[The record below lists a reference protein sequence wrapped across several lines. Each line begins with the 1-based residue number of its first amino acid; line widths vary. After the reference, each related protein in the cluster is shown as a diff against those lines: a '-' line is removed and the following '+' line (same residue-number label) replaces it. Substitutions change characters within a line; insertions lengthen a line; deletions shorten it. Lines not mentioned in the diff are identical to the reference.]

1 MNIHIKKS
9 LLENKIYIILFQLCV
24 IANAVFG
31 EAKEAFVISKV
42 FMLLFFLGIAFKIF
56 ASGTRIVLGKSVILP
71 FFFVFYEII
80 SCAWAFNQEVAI
92 SQLVTQ
98 LQLFVLFFFSYVYIK
113 KIGRL
118 EDYYNA
124 MYLSGI
130 GLIFYSL
137 YVYGGLSGFLAIM
150 STGHRMGDLI
160 GNQNTYGLV
169 FANAALVA
177 LYYFFFNNEKR
188 YILLAGLFIFFGLS
202 SGSKKVVFLLILGLF
217 FLILSKYGV
226 RKLFKVIVYSFTS
239 VLVGLVLIHLPLF
252 STILER
258 LESYLS
264 ITGNISDNIRAEL
277 IRFGL
282 ELFVENPFL
291 GYGLNNY
298 YLFHWSGVYSHNNYI
313 ELLVSLGF
321 IGFIVYYLIFIK
333 SAITLIRKKKYLKP
347 IHFLLAFSIL
357 SSFIFDYG
365 MVQFYSKD
373 IWILMGVMLAEVDN
387 ILMIRSE
394 SRNNILVIAKGR
406 N

>member
-1 MNIHIKKS
+1 MNIHISK
-9 LLENKIYIILFQLCV
+9 LLFENRIYLILFQLCV

-31 EAKEAFVISKV
+31 EDKEAFFVSKV
-42 FMLLFFLGIAFKIF
+42 FMLLFFVGITFKLL

-71 FFFVFYEII
+71 FILVFYEII
-80 SCAWAFNQEVAI
+80 SCVWAFNQEMAI

-98 LQLFVLFFFSYVYIK
+98 LQLFVLFFFSYMYIK
-113 KIGRL
+113 QIGRL

-137 YVYGGLSGFLAIM
+137 YVYGGLSGFLTIM

-188 YILLAGLFIFFGLS
+188 HVLLAGLLIFFGFS
-202 SGSKKVVFLLILGLF
+202 SGSKKVAFLLLIGLL
-217 FLILSKYGV
+217 FLILSKHGI
-226 RKLFKVIVYSFTS
+226 RKLFKVIFYSTVS
-239 VLVGLVLIHLPLF
+239 LLVGWVFINLPVF
-252 STILER
+252 STILKR

-264 ITGNISDNIRAEL
+264 VSGNSSDNLRAEL
-277 IRFGL
+277 IRYGL
-282 ELFVENPFL
+282 ELFAENPLF

-298 YLFHWSGVYSHNNYI
+298 RLFHWSGVYSHNNYI
-313 ELLVSLGF
+313 EVLVSLG
-321 IGFIVYYLIFIK
+321 IVGFIVYYLIFVK
-333 SAITLIRKKKYLKP
+333 SITTLFRKRRYLNP
-347 IHFLLAFSIL
+347 IHFLLIFSII

-373 IWILMGVMLAEVDN
+373 IWIFMGVMLAEIDN
-387 ILMIRSE
+387 ITMA
-394 SRNNILVIAKGR
+394 NNIS
-406 N
+406 

>member
-1 MNIHIKKS
+1 MNIHISK
-9 LLENKIYIILFQLCV
+9 LLFENRIYLILFQLCV

-31 EAKEAFVISKV
+31 EDKEAFFVSKI
-42 FMLLFFLGIAFKIF
+42 FMLLFFVGITFKLL

-71 FFFVFYEII
+71 FILVFYEII
-80 SCAWAFNQEVAI
+80 SCVWAFNQEVAI

-98 LQLFVLFFFSYVYIK
+98 LQLFVLFFFSYMYIK
-113 KIGRL
+113 QIGRL

-188 YILLAGLFIFFGLS
+188 HVLLAGLLIFFGFS
-202 SGSKKVVFLLILGLF
+202 SGSKKVAFLLLIGLI
-217 FLILSKYGV
+217 FLILSKYGI
-226 RKLFKVIVYSFTS
+226 RKPFKVLIYSFAS
-239 VLVGLVLIHLPLF
+239 LLVGWMFIHLPIF

-258 LESYLS
+258 LESYFS
-264 ITGNISDNIRAEL
+264 VTGNTSDNIRAEL

-282 ELFVENPFL
+282 KLFMENPLL

-298 YLFHWSGVYSHNNYI
+298 HLFHWSGVYSHNNYI
-313 ELLVSLGF
+313 EVLVSLGI
-321 IGFIVYYLIFIK
+321 IGFIIYYSIFIN
-333 SAITLIRKKKYLKP
+333 SATVLIKKREYLKP

-357 SSFIFDYG
+357 SSFVFGYG
-365 MVQFYSKD
+365 MVQFYSKG
-373 IWILMGVMLAEVDN
+373 IWILMGVILAEIDN
-387 ILMIRSE
+387 IAFA
-394 SRNNILVIAKGR
+394 NNM

>member
-1 MNIHIKKS
+1 MNIHIS
-9 LLENKIYIILFQLCV
+9 NLLFENKIYLILFQLCV

-31 EAKEAFVISKV
+31 EDKEAFFVSKV
-42 FMLLFFLGIAFKIF
+42 FMLLFFVGITFKLL

-71 FFFVFYEII
+71 FMFVFYEIV

-92 SQLVTQ
+92 SQLITQ
-98 LQLFVLFFFSYVYIK
+98 LQLFVLFFFSYIYIK
-113 KIGRL
+113 KVGRL

-124 MYLSGI
+124 IYLSGI
-130 GLIFYSL
+130 VLIFYSL
-137 YVYGGLSGFLAIM
+137 YVYGGLSGFLALM

-188 YILLAGLFIFFGLS
+188 HVLFAGLLIFFGFS
-202 SGSKKVVFLLILGLF
+202 SGSKKVAFLLLIGLL
-217 FLILSKYGV
+217 FLILSKYGI
-226 RKLFKVIVYSFTS
+226 RKLFKVLIYSFVS
-239 VLVGLVLIHLPLF
+239 LLVGWMLIHLPIF

-264 ITGNISDNIRAEL
+264 VTGNISDNIRAEL
-277 IRFGL
+277 IRYGL
-282 ELFVENPFL
+282 ELFMENPFL

-298 YLFHWSGVYSHNNYI
+298 HLFHWSGVYSHNNYI
-313 ELLVSLGF
+313 EVLVSLGI
-321 IGFIVYYLIFIK
+321 IGFIIYYSVFINSAFALIMK
-333 SAITLIRKKKYLKP
+333 RKNLKP

-357 SSFIFDYG
+357 SSFVFDYG

-373 IWILMGVMLAEVDN
+373 IWIFMGVMLAEIDN
-387 ILMIRSE
+387 ITFA
-394 SRNNILVIAKGR
+394 NNM

>member
-1 MNIHIKKS
+1 MNIHISK
-9 LLENKIYIILFQLCV
+9 LLFENRIYLILFQLCV

-31 EAKEAFVISKV
+31 EDKEAFFVSKV
-42 FMLLFFLGIAFKIF
+42 FILLFFVGITFKLL

-71 FFFVFYEII
+71 FILVFYEII
-80 SCAWAFNQEVAI
+80 SCVWAFNQEVAI

-98 LQLFVLFFFSYVYIK
+98 LQLFILFFFSYMYIK

-169 FANAALVA
+169 FANASLVA

-188 YILLAGLFIFFGLS
+188 HVLLAGLLIFFGFS
-202 SGSKKVVFLLILGLF
+202 SGSKKVAFLLLIGLL
-217 FLILSKYGV
+217 FLILSKYGI
-226 RKLFKVIVYSFTS
+226 RKLFKAITYSLIS
-239 VLVGLVLIHLPLF
+239 LLIGWILIHLPIF

-258 LESYLS
+258 LESYMS
-264 ITGNISDNIRAEL
+264 ISGNSSDNLRAEL
-277 IRFGL
+277 IRYGL
-282 ELFVENPFL
+282 ELFSENPLF

-298 YLFHWSGVYSHNNYI
+298 HLFHWSGLYSHNNYI
-313 ELLVSLGF
+313 EVLVSLGI

-333 SAITLIRKKKYLKP
+333 SAIALFRKRKYLKP
-347 IHFLLAFSIL
+347 IHFLLAFSML
-357 SSFIFDYG
+357 SSFIFGYG
-365 MVQFYSKD
+365 MVQFYSKG
-373 IWILMGVMLAEVDN
+373 IWILMGVMLAEIDN
-387 ILMIRSE
+387 ITIG
-394 SRNNILVIAKGR
+394 NGIN
-406 N
+406 

>member
-1 MNIHIKKS
+1 MNIHISK
-9 LLENKIYIILFQLCV
+9 LLFENRIYLILFQLCV

-31 EAKEAFVISKV
+31 EDKEAFFVSKV
-42 FMLLFFLGIAFKIF
+42 FMLLFFVGITFKLL

-71 FFFVFYEII
+71 FILVFYEII
-80 SCAWAFNQEVAI
+80 SCVWAFNQEVAI

-98 LQLFVLFFFSYVYIK
+98 LQLFVLFFFSYMYIK
-113 KIGRL
+113 QIGRL

-137 YVYGGLSGFLAIM
+137 YVYGGLSGFLTIM

-188 YILLAGLFIFFGLS
+188 HVLLAGLLIFFAFS
-202 SGSKKVVFLLILGLF
+202 SGSKKVAFLLLIGLL
-217 FLILSKYGV
+217 FLILSKHGI
-226 RKLFKVIVYSFTS
+226 RKLFKVIFYSTVS
-239 VLVGLVLIHLPLF
+239 LLVGWVFINLPVF
-252 STILER
+252 STILKR

-264 ITGNISDNIRAEL
+264 VSGNSSDNLRAEL
-277 IRFGL
+277 IRYGL
-282 ELFVENPFL
+282 ELFAENPLF

-298 YLFHWSGVYSHNNYI
+298 RLFHWSGVYSHNNYI
-313 ELLVSLGF
+313 EVLVSLG
-321 IGFIVYYLIFIK
+321 IVGFIVYYLIFVK
-333 SAITLIRKKKYLKP
+333 SITTLFRKRRYLNP
-347 IHFLLAFSIL
+347 IHFLLIFSII

-373 IWILMGVMLAEVDN
+373 IWIFMGVMLAEIDN
-387 ILMIRSE
+387 ITMA
-394 SRNNILVIAKGR
+394 NNIS
-406 N
+406 

>member
-1 MNIHIKKS
+1 MNIHISK
-9 LLENKIYIILFQLCV
+9 LLFENKIYLILFQLCV

-31 EAKEAFVISKV
+31 EDKEAFVVSKG

-80 SCAWAFNQEVAI
+80 SCVWAFNQEVAI
-92 SQLVTQ
+92 SQLITQ
-98 LQLFVLFFFSYVYIK
+98 LQLFVLFFFSYIYIK
-113 KIGRL
+113 KVGRL

-124 MYLSGI
+124 IYLSGI

-137 YVYGGLSGFLAIM
+137 YVYGGLSSFLAIM

-188 YILLAGLFIFFGLS
+188 HVLLAGLFIFFGLS

-239 VLVGLVLIHLPLF
+239 VLVGLGLIHLPLF

-264 ITGNISDNIRAEL
+264 VAGNTSDNLRAEL

-282 ELFVENPFL
+282 ELFMENPFL

-298 YLFHWSGVYSHNNYI
+298 QLFHWSGAYSHNNYI
-313 ELLVSLGF
+313 EVLVSLG
-321 IGFIVYYLIFIK
+321 IVGFIIYYSIFIN
-333 SAITLIRKKKYLKP
+333 SACALIKKREYLKP

-357 SSFIFDYG
+357 SSFVFGYG
-365 MVQFYSKD
+365 MVQFYDKS
-373 IWILMGVMLAEVDN
+373 IWILMGVMLAEIDN
-387 ILMIRSE
+387 ITFA
-394 SRNNILVIAKGR
+394 NNM

>member
-1 MNIHIKKS
+1 MNIHISK
-9 LLENKIYIILFQLCV
+9 LLFENRIYLILFQLCV

-31 EAKEAFVISKV
+31 EDKEAFFVSKV
-42 FMLLFFLGIAFKIF
+42 VMLLFFVGITFKLL

-80 SCAWAFNQEVAI
+80 SCVWAFNQEVAI

-98 LQLFVLFFFSYVYIK
+98 LQLFVLFFFSYMYIK

-188 YILLAGLFIFFGLS
+188 HVLLAGLLIFFGFS
-202 SGSKKVVFLLILGLF
+202 SGSKKVFFLLLIGLL
-217 FLILSKYGV
+217 FLILSKYGI
-226 RKLFKVIVYSFTS
+226 RKLFKVLIYSFVS
-239 VLVGLVLIHLPLF
+239 LLVGWMLIHLPIF

-264 ITGNISDNIRAEL
+264 VTGNTSDNLRAEL

-282 ELFVENPFL
+282 ELFMENPFL

-298 YLFHWSGVYSHNNYI
+298 QLFHWSGAYSHNNYI
-313 ELLVSLGF
+313 EVLVSLGIVGFVIYYSMF
-321 IGFIVYYLIFIK
+321 INSAFALI
-333 SAITLIRKKKYLKP
+333 KKREYLKP

-357 SSFIFDYG
+357 SSFVFGYG
-365 MVQFYSKD
+365 MVQFYDKS
-373 IWILMGVMLAEVDN
+373 IWILMGVMLAEIDN
-387 ILMIRSE
+387 ITFA
-394 SRNNILVIAKGR
+394 NNM

>member
-1 MNIHIKKS
+1 MNIHISK
-9 LLENKIYIILFQLCV
+9 LLFENRIYLILFQLCV

-31 EAKEAFVISKV
+31 EDKEAFFVSKV
-42 FMLLFFLGIAFKIF
+42 FMLLFFVGITFKLL

-71 FFFVFYEII
+71 FILVFYEII
-80 SCAWAFNQEVAI
+80 SCVWAFNQEVAI

-98 LQLFVLFFFSYVYIK
+98 LQLFVLFFFSYMYIK
-113 KIGRL
+113 QIGRL

-137 YVYGGLSGFLAIM
+137 YVYGGLSGFLTIM

-188 YILLAGLFIFFGLS
+188 HVLLAGLLIFFGFS
-202 SGSKKVVFLLILGLF
+202 SGSKKVAFLLLIGLL
-217 FLILSKYGV
+217 FLILSKHGI
-226 RKLFKVIVYSFTS
+226 RKLLKVIFYSTVS
-239 VLVGLVLIHLPLF
+239 LLVGWVFINLPVF
-252 STILER
+252 STILKR

-264 ITGNISDNIRAEL
+264 VSGNSSDNLRAEL
-277 IRFGL
+277 IRYGL
-282 ELFVENPFL
+282 ELFAENPLF

-298 YLFHWSGVYSHNNYI
+298 RLFHWSGVYSHNNYI
-313 ELLVSLGF
+313 EVLVSLG
-321 IGFIVYYLIFIK
+321 IVGFIVYYLIFVK
-333 SAITLIRKKKYLKP
+333 SITALFRKRRYLNP
-347 IHFLLAFSIL
+347 IHFLLIFSII

-373 IWILMGVMLAEVDN
+373 IWIFMGVMLAEIDN
-387 ILMIRSE
+387 ITMA
-394 SRNNILVIAKGR
+394 NNIS
-406 N
+406 

>member
-1 MNIHIKKS
+1 MNIHISK
-9 LLENKIYIILFQLCV
+9 LLFENKIYLILFQLCV

-31 EAKEAFVISKV
+31 EDKEAFFVSKV
-42 FMLLFFLGIAFKIF
+42 FMLLFFVGITFKLL
-56 ASGTRIVLGKSVILP
+56 ASSTRIVLGKSVILP
-71 FFFVFYEII
+71 FMFVFYEIV

-92 SQLVTQ
+92 SQLITQ
-98 LQLFVLFFFSYVYIK
+98 LQLFVLFFFSYIYIK
-113 KIGRL
+113 KVGRL

-124 MYLSGI
+124 IYLSGI
-130 GLIFYSL
+130 VLIFYSF
-137 YVYGGLSGFLAIM
+137 YVYGGLSGFLALM

-188 YILLAGLFIFFGLS
+188 HVLFAGLLIFFGFS
-202 SGSKKVVFLLILGLF
+202 SGSKKVAFLLLIGLL
-217 FLILSKYGV
+217 FLILSKYGI
-226 RKLFKVIVYSFTS
+226 RKLFKVLIYSFVS
-239 VLVGLVLIHLPLF
+239 LLVGWMLIHLPIF

-264 ITGNISDNIRAEL
+264 VTGNISDNIRAEL
-277 IRFGL
+277 IRYGL
-282 ELFVENPFL
+282 ELFMENPFL

-298 YLFHWSGVYSHNNYI
+298 HLFHWSGVYSHNNYI
-313 ELLVSLGF
+313 EVLVSLGI
-321 IGFIVYYLIFIK
+321 IGFIIYYSVFINSAFVLIMK
-333 SAITLIRKKKYLKP
+333 RKNLKP

-357 SSFIFDYG
+357 SSFVFDYG

-373 IWILMGVMLAEVDN
+373 IWIFMGVMLAEIDN
-387 ILMIRSE
+387 ITFA
-394 SRNNILVIAKGR
+394 NNM

>member
-1 MNIHIKKS
+1 
-9 LLENKIYIILFQLCV
+9 
-24 IANAVFG
+24 
-31 EAKEAFVISKV
+31 
-42 FMLLFFLGIAFKIF
+42 MLLFFVGITFKLL

-71 FFFVFYEII
+71 FILVFYEII
-80 SCAWAFNQEVAI
+80 SCVWAFNQEVAI

-98 LQLFVLFFFSYVYIK
+98 LQLFVLFFFSYMYIK
-113 KIGRL
+113 QIGRL

-188 YILLAGLFIFFGLS
+188 HVLLAGLLIFFGFS
-202 SGSKKVVFLLILGLF
+202 SGSKKVAFLLLIGLI
-217 FLILSKYGV
+217 FLILSKYGI
-226 RKLFKVIVYSFTS
+226 RKPFKVLIYSFAS
-239 VLVGLVLIHLPLF
+239 LLVGWMFIHLPIF

-258 LESYLS
+258 LESYFS
-264 ITGNISDNIRAEL
+264 VTGNTSDNIRAEL

-282 ELFVENPFL
+282 KLFMENPLL

-298 YLFHWSGVYSHNNYI
+298 HLFHWSGVYSHNNYI
-313 ELLVSLGF
+313 EVLVSLGI
-321 IGFIVYYLIFIK
+321 IGFIIYYSIFIN
-333 SAITLIRKKKYLKP
+333 SATVLIKKREYLKP

-357 SSFIFDYG
+357 SSFVFGYG
-365 MVQFYSKD
+365 MVQFYSKG
-373 IWILMGVMLAEVDN
+373 IWILMGVILAEIDN
-387 ILMIRSE
+387 IAFA
-394 SRNNILVIAKGR
+394 NNM

>member
-1 MNIHIKKS
+1 M
-9 LLENKIYIILFQLCV
+9 
-24 IANAVFG
+24 
-31 EAKEAFVISKV
+31 
-42 FMLLFFLGIAFKIF
+42 
-56 ASGTRIVLGKSVILP
+56 
-71 FFFVFYEII
+71 
-80 SCAWAFNQEVAI
+80 
-92 SQLVTQ
+92 
-98 LQLFVLFFFSYVYIK
+98 
-113 KIGRL
+113 
-118 EDYYNA
+118 
-124 MYLSGI
+124 
-130 GLIFYSL
+130 
-137 YVYGGLSGFLAIM
+137 YGGLSGFLAIM

-226 RKLFKVIVYSFTS
+226 RKLFKAIVYSS
-239 VLVGLVLIHLPLF
+239 VSLLLGWIIIHLPIF

-264 ITGNISDNIRAEL
+264 VTGNISDNIRAEL
-277 IRFGL
+277 IRYGF
-282 ELFVENPFL
+282 ELFYENPLF

-298 YLFHWSGVYSHNNYI
+298 QLFHWSGLYSHNNYI
-313 ELLVSLGF
+313 EVLVSLGI
-321 IGFIVYYLIFIK
+321 IGFSVYYLMFIK
-333 SAITLIRKKKYLKP
+333 SAITLIRKRKCLKP
-347 IHFLLAFSIL
+347 IQFLLIFSIL
-357 SSFIFDYG
+357 SSFVFGYG
-365 MVQFYSKD
+365 MVQFYSKG

-394 SRNNILVIAKGR
+394 SRNNILVIVKGR

>member
-1 MNIHIKKS
+1 MNIHISK
-9 LLENKIYIILFQLCV
+9 LLFENRIYLILFQLCV

-31 EAKEAFVISKV
+31 EDKEAFVVSKG

-80 SCAWAFNQEVAI
+80 SCVWAFNQEVAI

-98 LQLFVLFFFSYVYIK
+98 LQLFILFFFSYVYIK
-113 KIGRL
+113 KFGRL

-124 MYLSGI
+124 IYLSGI

-137 YVYGGLSGFLAIM
+137 YVYGGLSSFLAIM

-188 YILLAGLFIFFGLS
+188 HVLLAGLFIFFGLS

-239 VLVGLVLIHLPLF
+239 VLVGLGLIHLPLF

-264 ITGNISDNIRAEL
+264 VAGNTSDNLRAEL

-282 ELFVENPFL
+282 ELFMENPFL

-298 YLFHWSGVYSHNNYI
+298 QLFHWSGAYSHNNYI
-313 ELLVSLGF
+313 EVLVSLG
-321 IGFIVYYLIFIK
+321 IVGFIIYYSIFIN
-333 SAITLIRKKKYLKP
+333 SACALIKKREYLKP

-357 SSFIFDYG
+357 SSFVFGYG
-365 MVQFYSKD
+365 MVQFYDKS
-373 IWILMGVMLAEVDN
+373 IWILMGVMLAEIDN
-387 ILMIRSE
+387 ITFA
-394 SRNNILVIAKGR
+394 NNM

>member
-1 MNIHIKKS
+1 MNIHISK
-9 LLENKIYIILFQLCV
+9 LLFENRIYLILFQLCV

-31 EAKEAFVISKV
+31 EDKEAFFVSKV
-42 FMLLFFLGIAFKIF
+42 FMLLFFVGITFKLL

-71 FFFVFYEII
+71 FILVFYEII
-80 SCAWAFNQEVAI
+80 SCVWAFNQEVAI

-98 LQLFVLFFFSYVYIK
+98 LQLFVLFFFSYMYIK
-113 KIGRL
+113 QIGRL

-137 YVYGGLSGFLAIM
+137 YVYGGLSSFLAIM

-239 VLVGLVLIHLPLF
+239 VLVGLGIIHLPLF

-264 ITGNISDNIRAEL
+264 VTGNTSDNLRAEL
-277 IRFGL
+277 IRYGL
-282 ELFVENPFL
+282 DLFYENPLL

-298 YLFHWSGVYSHNNYI
+298 SLFHWSGTYSHNNYI
-313 ELLVSLGF
+313 EILVSLGIMGFLIYYSIF
-321 IGFIVYYLIFIK
+321 INSTIALLKKRKNLKSIHALLVFSIISSLIFG
-333 SAITLIRKKKYLKP
+333 
-347 IHFLLAFSIL
+347 
-357 SSFIFDYG
+357 YG
-365 MVQFYSKD
+365 MVQFYSKG

-387 ILMIRSE
+387 IAIVS
-394 SRNNILVIAKGR
+394 NINKVLCRRKEC
-406 N
+406 

>member
-1 MNIHIKKS
+1 MNIHISK
-9 LLENKIYIILFQLCV
+9 LLFENRIYLILFQLCV

-31 EAKEAFVISKV
+31 EDKEAFVVSKG

-80 SCAWAFNQEVAI
+80 SCVWAFNQEVAI

-98 LQLFVLFFFSYVYIK
+98 LQLFILFFFSYVYIK

-124 MYLSGI
+124 IYLSGI

-137 YVYGGLSGFLAIM
+137 YVYGGLSSFLAIM

-160 GNQNTYGLV
+160 GNENTYGLV

-177 LYYFFFNNEKR
+177 LYYFVFNNEKR
-188 YILLAGLFIFFGLS
+188 HVLLAGLLIFFGFS
-202 SGSKKVVFLLILGLF
+202 SGSKKVFFLLLIGLL
-217 FLILSKYGV
+217 FLILSKYGI
-226 RKLFKVIVYSFTS
+226 RKLFKVLIYSFVS
-239 VLVGLVLIHLPLF
+239 LLVGWMFIHLPIF

-264 ITGNISDNIRAEL
+264 VTGNTSDNLRAEL

-282 ELFVENPFL
+282 ELFMENPFL

-298 YLFHWSGVYSHNNYI
+298 QLFHWSGAYSHNNYI
-313 ELLVSLGF
+313 EVLVSLGIVGFVIYYSMF
-321 IGFIVYYLIFIK
+321 INSAFALI
-333 SAITLIRKKKYLKP
+333 KKREYLKP

-357 SSFIFDYG
+357 SSFVFGYG
-365 MVQFYSKD
+365 MVQFYDKS
-373 IWILMGVMLAEVDN
+373 IWILMGVILAEIDN
-387 ILMIRSE
+387 ITFA
-394 SRNNILVIAKGR
+394 NNM

>member
-1 MNIHIKKS
+1 MNIHISK
-9 LLENKIYIILFQLCV
+9 LLFENKIYLILFQLCV

-31 EAKEAFVISKV
+31 EDKEAFFVSKV
-42 FMLLFFLGIAFKIF
+42 FMLLFFVGITFKLL

-71 FFFVFYEII
+71 FMFMFYEIV

-92 SQLVTQ
+92 SQLITQ
-98 LQLFVLFFFSYVYIK
+98 LQLFVLFFFSYIYIK
-113 KIGRL
+113 KVGRL

-124 MYLSGI
+124 IYLSGI
-130 GLIFYSL
+130 VLIFYSL
-137 YVYGGLSGFLAIM
+137 YVYGGLSGFLALM

-188 YILLAGLFIFFGLS
+188 HVLLAGLLIFFGFS
-202 SGSKKVVFLLILGLF
+202 SGSKKVAFLLLIGLL
-217 FLILSKYGV
+217 FLILSKYGI
-226 RKLFKVIVYSFTS
+226 RKLFKVLIYSFVS
-239 VLVGLVLIHLPLF
+239 LLVGWMLIHLPIF

-264 ITGNISDNIRAEL
+264 VTGNISDNIRAEL
-277 IRFGL
+277 IRYGL
-282 ELFVENPFL
+282 DLFYENPFL

-298 YLFHWSGVYSHNNYI
+298 HLFHWSGVYSHNNYI
-313 ELLVSLGF
+313 EVLVSLGI
-321 IGFIVYYLIFIK
+321 IGFIIYYSVFINSAFVLIIK
-333 SAITLIRKKKYLKP
+333 RKNLKP

-357 SSFIFDYG
+357 SSFVFDYG

-373 IWILMGVMLAEVDN
+373 IWIFMGVMLAEIDN
-387 ILMIRSE
+387 ITFA
-394 SRNNILVIAKGR
+394 NNM

>member
-1 MNIHIKKS
+1 MNIHISK
-9 LLENKIYIILFQLCV
+9 LLFENRIYLILFQLCV

-31 EAKEAFVISKV
+31 EDKEAFFVSKV
-42 FMLLFFLGIAFKIF
+42 FMLLFFVGITFKLL

-71 FFFVFYEII
+71 FILVFYEII
-80 SCAWAFNQEVAI
+80 SCVWAFNQEVAI

-98 LQLFVLFFFSYVYIK
+98 LQLFVLFFFSYMYIK
-113 KIGRL
+113 QIGRL

-188 YILLAGLFIFFGLS
+188 HVLLAGLLIFFGFS
-202 SGSKKVVFLLILGLF
+202 SGSKKVAFLLLIGLL
-217 FLILSKYGV
+217 FLILSKHGI
-226 RKLFKVIVYSFTS
+226 RKLFKVIFYSTVS
-239 VLVGLVLIHLPLF
+239 LLVGWVFINLPVF
-252 STILER
+252 STILKR

-264 ITGNISDNIRAEL
+264 VSGNSSDNLRAEL
-277 IRFGL
+277 IRYGL
-282 ELFVENPFL
+282 ELFAENPLF

-298 YLFHWSGVYSHNNYI
+298 RLFHWSGVYSHNNYI
-313 ELLVSLGF
+313 EVLVSLG
-321 IGFIVYYLIFIK
+321 IVGFIVYYLIFVK
-333 SAITLIRKKKYLKP
+333 SITTLFRKRRYLNP
-347 IHFLLAFSIL
+347 IHFLLIFSII

-373 IWILMGVMLAEVDN
+373 IWIFMGVMLAEIDN
-387 ILMIRSE
+387 ITMA
-394 SRNNILVIAKGR
+394 NNIS
-406 N
+406 

>member
-1 MNIHIKKS
+1 MNIHISK
-9 LLENKIYIILFQLCV
+9 LLFENKIYLILFQLCV

-31 EAKEAFVISKV
+31 EDKEAFFVSKV
-42 FMLLFFLGIAFKIF
+42 FMLLFFVGITFKLL

-71 FFFVFYEII
+71 FMFMFYEIV

-92 SQLVTQ
+92 SQLITQ
-98 LQLFVLFFFSYVYIK
+98 LQLFVLFFFSYIYIK
-113 KIGRL
+113 KVGRL

-124 MYLSGI
+124 IYLSGI
-130 GLIFYSL
+130 VLIFYSL
-137 YVYGGLSGFLAIM
+137 YVYGGLSGFLALM

-177 LYYFFFNNEKR
+177 LYYFFFNNEKQHV
-188 YILLAGLFIFFGLS
+188 LLAGLLIFFGFS
-202 SGSKKVVFLLILGLF
+202 SGSKKVAFLLLIGLL
-217 FLILSKYGV
+217 FLILSKYGI
-226 RKLFKVIVYSFTS
+226 RKLFKVLIYSFVS
-239 VLVGLVLIHLPLF
+239 LLVGWMLIHLPIF

-264 ITGNISDNIRAEL
+264 VTGNISDNIRAEL
-277 IRFGL
+277 IRYGL
-282 ELFVENPFL
+282 DLFYENPFL

-298 YLFHWSGVYSHNNYI
+298 HLFHWSGVYSHNNYI
-313 ELLVSLGF
+313 EVLVSLGI
-321 IGFIVYYLIFIK
+321 IGFIIYYSVFINSAFVLIMK
-333 SAITLIRKKKYLKP
+333 RKNLKP

-357 SSFIFDYG
+357 SSFVFDYG

-373 IWILMGVMLAEVDN
+373 IWIFMGVMLAEIDN
-387 ILMIRSE
+387 ITFA
-394 SRNNILVIAKGR
+394 NNM

>member
-1 MNIHIKKS
+1 MNIHISK
-9 LLENKIYIILFQLCV
+9 LLFENKIYLILFQLCV

-31 EAKEAFVISKV
+31 EDKEAFFVSKV
-42 FMLLFFLGIAFKIF
+42 FMLLFFVGITFKLLT
-56 ASGTRIVLGKSVILP
+56 SGTRIVLGKSVILP
-71 FFFVFYEII
+71 FIFVFYEIV

-92 SQLVTQ
+92 SQLITQ
-98 LQLFVLFFFSYVYIK
+98 LQLFVLFFFSYIYIK
-113 KIGRL
+113 RVGRL

-124 MYLSGI
+124 IYLSGI

-160 GNQNTYGLV
+160 GNENTYGLV

-177 LYYFFFNNEKR
+177 LYYFFFNSEKR
-188 YILLAGLFIFFGLS
+188 HVLLAGLLIFFGFS
-202 SGSKKVVFLLILGLF
+202 SGSKKVFFLLLIGLL
-217 FLILSKYGV
+217 FLILSKYGI
-226 RKLFKVIVYSFTS
+226 RKLFKVLIYSFVS
-239 VLVGLVLIHLPLF
+239 LLVGWMFIHLPIF

-264 ITGNISDNIRAEL
+264 VTGNTSDNLRAEL

-282 ELFVENPFL
+282 ELFMENPFL

-298 YLFHWSGVYSHNNYI
+298 QLFHWSGAYSHNNYI
-313 ELLVSLGF
+313 EVLVSLGIVGFVIYYSMF
-321 IGFIVYYLIFIK
+321 IDSAFALI
-333 SAITLIRKKKYLKP
+333 KKREYLKP

-357 SSFIFDYG
+357 SSFVFGYG
-365 MVQFYSKD
+365 MVQFYDKS
-373 IWILMGVMLAEVDN
+373 IWILMGVMLAEIDN
-387 ILMIRSE
+387 ITFA
-394 SRNNILVIAKGR
+394 NNM

>member
-1 MNIHIKKS
+1 MNIHISKL
-9 LLENKIYIILFQLCV
+9 LLENRIYLILFQLCV

-31 EAKEAFVISKV
+31 EDKEAFVVSKG
-42 FMLLFFLGIAFKIF
+42 FMLLFFLGIAVKIF

-80 SCAWAFNQEVAI
+80 SCVWAFNQEVAI

-98 LQLFVLFFFSYVYIK
+98 LQLFILFFFSYVYIK
-113 KIGRL
+113 KFGRL

-124 MYLSGI
+124 IYLSGI

-137 YVYGGLSGFLAIM
+137 YVYGGLSSFLAIM

-188 YILLAGLFIFFGLS
+188 HVLLAGLFIFFGLS
-202 SGSKKVVFLLILGLF
+202 SGSKKVVFLLILALF

-239 VLVGLVLIHLPLF
+239 VLVGLCLIHLPLF

-264 ITGNISDNIRAEL
+264 VTGNTSDNLRAEL

-282 ELFVENPFL
+282 ELFMENPFL

-298 YLFHWSGVYSHNNYI
+298 QLFHWSGAYSHNNYI
-313 ELLVSLGF
+313 EVLVSLG
-321 IGFIVYYLIFIK
+321 IVGFVIYYSIFIN
-333 SAITLIRKKKYLKP
+333 SACALIKKREYLKP

-357 SSFIFDYG
+357 SSFVFGYG
-365 MVQFYSKD
+365 MVQFYDKS
-373 IWILMGVMLAEVDN
+373 IWILMGVMLAEIDN
-387 ILMIRSE
+387 ITFA
-394 SRNNILVIAKGR
+394 NNM

>member
-1 MNIHIKKS
+1 MNIHISK
-9 LLENKIYIILFQLCV
+9 LLFENRIYLILFQLCV

-31 EAKEAFVISKV
+31 EDKEAFFVSKV
-42 FMLLFFLGIAFKIF
+42 VMLLFFVGITFKLL

-80 SCAWAFNQEVAI
+80 SCVWAFNQEVAI

-98 LQLFVLFFFSYVYIK
+98 LQLFVLFFFSYMYIK

-188 YILLAGLFIFFGLS
+188 HVLLAGLLIFFGFS
-202 SGSKKVVFLLILGLF
+202 SGSKKVFFLLLIGLL
-217 FLILSKYGV
+217 FLILSKYGI
-226 RKLFKVIVYSFTS
+226 RKLFKVLIYSFVS
-239 VLVGLVLIHLPLF
+239 LLVGWMLIHLPIF

-264 ITGNISDNIRAEL
+264 VTGNTSDNLRAEL

-282 ELFVENPFL
+282 ELFMENPFL

-298 YLFHWSGVYSHNNYI
+298 QLFHWSGAYSHNNYI
-313 ELLVSLGF
+313 EVLVSLGIVGFVIYYSMF
-321 IGFIVYYLIFIK
+321 INSAFALI
-333 SAITLIRKKKYLKP
+333 KKREYLKP
-347 IHFLLAFSIL
+347 IHFLLVFSIL
-357 SSFIFDYG
+357 SSFVFGYG
-365 MVQFYSKD
+365 MVQFYDKS
-373 IWILMGVMLAEVDN
+373 IWILMGVMLAEIDN
-387 ILMIRSE
+387 ITFA
-394 SRNNILVIAKGR
+394 NNM

>member
-1 MNIHIKKS
+1 MNIHISKL
-9 LLENKIYIILFQLCV
+9 LLENRIYLILFQLCV

-31 EAKEAFVISKV
+31 EDKEAFVVSKG
-42 FMLLFFLGIAFKIF
+42 FMLLFFLGIAVKIF

-80 SCAWAFNQEVAI
+80 SCVWAFNQEVAI

-98 LQLFVLFFFSYVYIK
+98 LQLFILFFFSYVYIK
-113 KIGRL
+113 KFGRL

-124 MYLSGI
+124 IYLSGI

-137 YVYGGLSGFLAIM
+137 YVYGGLSSFLAIM

-188 YILLAGLFIFFGLS
+188 HVLLAGLFIFFGLS

-239 VLVGLVLIHLPLF
+239 VLVGLCLIHLPLF

-264 ITGNISDNIRAEL
+264 VTGNTSDNLRAEL

-282 ELFVENPFL
+282 ELFMENPFL

-298 YLFHWSGVYSHNNYI
+298 QLFHWSGAYSHNNYI
-313 ELLVSLGF
+313 EVLVSLG
-321 IGFIVYYLIFIK
+321 IVGFVIYYSIFIN
-333 SAITLIRKKKYLKP
+333 SACALIKKREYLKP

-357 SSFIFDYG
+357 SSFVFGYG
-365 MVQFYSKD
+365 MVQFYDKS
-373 IWILMGVMLAEVDN
+373 IWILMGVMLAEIDN
-387 ILMIRSE
+387 ITFA
-394 SRNNILVIAKGR
+394 NNM

>member
-1 MNIHIKKS
+1 MNIHISK
-9 LLENKIYIILFQLCV
+9 LLFENRIYLILFQLCV

-31 EAKEAFVISKV
+31 EDKEAFFVSKV
-42 FMLLFFLGIAFKIF
+42 FMLLFFVGITFKLL

-71 FFFVFYEII
+71 FILVFYEII
-80 SCAWAFNQEVAI
+80 SCVWAFNQEVAI

-98 LQLFVLFFFSYVYIK
+98 LQLFVLFFFSYMYIK
-113 KIGRL
+113 QIGRL

-137 YVYGGLSGFLAIM
+137 YVYGGLSGFLTIM

-188 YILLAGLFIFFGLS
+188 HVLLAGLLIFFGFS
-202 SGSKKVVFLLILGLF
+202 SGSKKVAFLLLIGLL
-217 FLILSKYGV
+217 FLILSKHGI
-226 RKLFKVIVYSFTS
+226 RKLFKVIFYSTVS
-239 VLVGLVLIHLPLF
+239 LLVGWVFINLPVF
-252 STILER
+252 STILKR

-264 ITGNISDNIRAEL
+264 VSGNSSDNLRAEL
-277 IRFGL
+277 IRYGL
-282 ELFVENPFL
+282 ELFAENPLF

-298 YLFHWSGVYSHNNYI
+298 RLFHWSGVYSHNNYI
-313 ELLVSLGF
+313 EVLVSLG
-321 IGFIVYYLIFIK
+321 IVGFIVYYLIFVK
-333 SAITLIRKKKYLKP
+333 SITTLFRKRRYLNP
-347 IHFLLAFSIL
+347 IHFLLIFSII

-373 IWILMGVMLAEVDN
+373 IWIFMGVMLAEIDN
-387 ILMIRSE
+387 ITMA
-394 SRNNILVIAKGR
+394 NNIS
-406 N
+406 

>member
-1 MNIHIKKS
+1 MNIHISK
-9 LLENKIYIILFQLCV
+9 LLFENRIYLILFQLCV

-31 EAKEAFVISKV
+31 EDKEAFVVSKG

-80 SCAWAFNQEVAI
+80 SCVWAFNQEVAI

-98 LQLFVLFFFSYVYIK
+98 LQLFILFFFSYVYIK

-124 MYLSGI
+124 IYLSGI

-137 YVYGGLSGFLAIM
+137 YVYGGLSSFLAIM

-160 GNQNTYGLV
+160 GNENTYGLV

-188 YILLAGLFIFFGLS
+188 HVLLAGLLIFFGFS
-202 SGSKKVVFLLILGLF
+202 SGSKKVFFLLLIGLL
-217 FLILSKYGV
+217 FLILSKYGI
-226 RKLFKVIVYSFTS
+226 RKLFKVLIYSFVS
-239 VLVGLVLIHLPLF
+239 LLVGWMFIHLPIF

-264 ITGNISDNIRAEL
+264 VTGNTSDNLRAEL

-282 ELFVENPFL
+282 ELFMENPFL

-298 YLFHWSGVYSHNNYI
+298 QLFHWSGAYSHNNYI
-313 ELLVSLGF
+313 EVLVSLGIVGFVIYYSMF
-321 IGFIVYYLIFIK
+321 INSAFALI
-333 SAITLIRKKKYLKP
+333 KKREYLKP

-357 SSFIFDYG
+357 SSFVFGYG
-365 MVQFYSKD
+365 MVQFYDKS
-373 IWILMGVMLAEVDN
+373 IWILMGVILAEIDN
-387 ILMIRSE
+387 ITFA
-394 SRNNILVIAKGR
+394 NNM

>member
-1 MNIHIKKS
+1 MNIHISK
-9 LLENKIYIILFQLCV
+9 LLFENKIYLILFQLCV

-31 EAKEAFVISKV
+31 EDKEAFFVSKV
-42 FMLLFFLGIAFKIF
+42 FMLLFFVGITFKLLT
-56 ASGTRIVLGKSVILP
+56 SGTRIVLGKSVILP
-71 FFFVFYEII
+71 FIFVFYEIV

-92 SQLVTQ
+92 SQLITQ
-98 LQLFVLFFFSYVYIK
+98 LQLFVLFFFSYIYIK
-113 KIGRL
+113 RVGRL

-124 MYLSGI
+124 IYLSGI

-188 YILLAGLFIFFGLS
+188 YILLAGLFIFFGFS
-202 SGSKKVVFLLILGLF
+202 SGSKKVVLLLILGLF
-217 FLILSKYGV
+217 FLILSKYGI
-226 RKLFKVIVYSFTS
+226 RKLFKVLIYSFVS
-239 VLVGLVLIHLPLF
+239 LLVGWMLIHLPLF

-264 ITGNISDNIRAEL
+264 VTGNTSDNLRAEL

-282 ELFVENPFL
+282 ELFMENPFL

-298 YLFHWSGVYSHNNYI
+298 QLFHWSGAYSHNNYI
-313 ELLVSLGF
+313 EVLVSLG
-321 IGFIVYYLIFIK
+321 IVGFIIYYSIFIN
-333 SAITLIRKKKYLKP
+333 SACALIKKREYLKP

-357 SSFIFDYG
+357 SSFVFGYG
-365 MVQFYSKD
+365 MVQFYDKS
-373 IWILMGVMLAEVDN
+373 IWILMGVMLAEIDN
-387 ILMIRSE
+387 ITFA
-394 SRNNILVIAKGR
+394 NNM

>member
-1 MNIHIKKS
+1 MNIHTNK
-9 LLENKIYIILFQLCV
+9 LLLKNRIYIILFQLCV

-31 EAKEAFVISKV
+31 EAKEAFVVSKG

-80 SCAWAFNQEVAI
+80 SCVWAFNQEVAI

-98 LQLFVLFFFSYVYIK
+98 LQLFVLFFFSYMYIK

-226 RKLFKVIVYSFTS
+226 RKLFKAIVYSS
-239 VLVGLVLIHLPLF
+239 VSLLLGWILIHLPIF

-264 ITGNISDNIRAEL
+264 VTGNTSDNIRADL

-282 ELFVENPFL
+282 ELFIENPFL

-298 YLFHWSGVYSHNNYI
+298 HLFHWSGVYSHNNYI
-313 ELLVSLGF
+313 EVLVSLGV

-333 SAITLIRKKKYLKP
+333 SLNTLIRKRKCLKP
-347 IHFLLAFSIL
+347 IHFLLIFFIL
-357 SSFIFDYG
+357 SSFIFGYG
-365 MVQFYSKD
+365 MVQFYGKG
-373 IWILMGVMLAEVDN
+373 IWILMGVMLAEIDN
-387 ILMIRSE
+387 ITIG
-394 SRNNILVIAKGR
+394 NGIN
-406 N
+406 

>member
-1 MNIHIKKS
+1 MIFNINRDY
-9 LLENKIYIILFQLCV
+9 LQDRIYIILFQLCI

-31 EAKEAFVISKV
+31 EDKGAFVVSKV
-42 FMLLFFLGIAFKIF
+42 FMLLFFIGIAFKLL

-71 FFFVFYEII
+71 FIFVFYEII
-80 SCAWAFNQEVAI
+80 SCVWAFNQEVAI
-92 SQLVTQ
+92 SQLITQ
-98 LQLFVLFFFSYVYIK
+98 LQLFILFFFSYMYIK
-113 KIGRL
+113 KNGRL
-118 EDYYNA
+118 EDYYKA

-130 GLIFYSL
+130 GLFFYSL

-188 YILLAGLFIFFGLS
+188 HILLAVLFIFFGLS

-226 RKLFKVIVYSFTS
+226 RKLFKTIVYSS
-239 VLVGLVLIHLPLF
+239 VSLLLGWILIYLPIF

-264 ITGNISDNIRAEL
+264 VTGNTSDNIRADL

-282 ELFVENPFL
+282 ELFIENPFL

-298 YLFHWSGVYSHNNYI
+298 HLFHWSGVYSHNNYI
-313 ELLVSLGF
+313 EVLVSLGV

-333 SAITLIRKKKYLKP
+333 GLNTLIRKRKCLKP
-347 IHFLLAFSIL
+347 IHFLLIFSIL
-357 SSFIFDYG
+357 SSFIFGYG
-365 MVQFYSKD
+365 MVQFYSKG
-373 IWILMGVMLAEVDN
+373 IWILMGVMLAEIDN
-387 ILMIRSE
+387 ITIG
-394 SRNNILVIAKGR
+394 NGIN
-406 N
+406 